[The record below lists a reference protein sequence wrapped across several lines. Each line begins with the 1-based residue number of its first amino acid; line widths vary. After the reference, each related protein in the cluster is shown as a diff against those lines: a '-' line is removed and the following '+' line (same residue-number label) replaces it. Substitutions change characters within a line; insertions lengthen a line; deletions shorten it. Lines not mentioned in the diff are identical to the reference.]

1 MVPSAILELSGKM
14 LVNAYKNKEFNKWA
28 KKESLSDALLLAA
41 LDEMGRGLVEADLG
55 GNVFK
60 KRVSLGQGKSGGD
73 RTLLAYK
80 KDDRAFFIFGF
91 AKNARANIK
100 DSELRSL
107 KLYAKILLNYSEKEL
122 TKAIKEKALIQVGAN
137 DG

>member
-60 KRVSLGQGKSGGD
+60 KRVSLGQGKSGGA

-91 AKNARANIK
+91 AKNAKGSIIFLV
-100 DSELRSL
+100 S
-107 KLYAKILLNYSEKEL
+107 
-122 TKAIKEKALIQVGAN
+122 
-137 DG
+137 

>member
-1 MVPSAILELSGKM
+1 MI
-14 LVNAYKNKEFNKWA
+14 AYKNKEFNKWA
-28 KKESLSDALLLAA
+28 KKEGLSDALVAA
-41 LDEMGRGLVEADLG
+41 LNEMKHGLIDADLG
-55 GNVFK
+55 GNVIK
-60 KRVSLGQGKSGGD
+60 KRISFGRGKSGSA

-100 DSELRSL
+100 DNELRSL
-107 KLYAKILLNYSEKEL
+107 KLYAKNLLSYNKKDL
-122 TKAIKEKALIQVGAN
+122 TKAIKEKVLIQVKAN

>member
-1 MVPSAILELSGKM
+1 M
-14 LVNAYKNKEFNKWA
+14 LVIAYKNKEFSKWA
-28 KKESLSDALLLAA
+28 KKEGLSDALLLAA
-41 LDEMGRGLVEADLG
+41 LDEVGHGLVEADLG

-60 KRVSLGQGKSGGD
+60 KRVSLGHGKSGGA

-100 DSELRSL
+100 DNELRSL
-107 KLYAKILLNYSEKEL
+107 KLYAKILLSYNEKDL
-122 TKAIKEKALIQVGAN
+122 TKAIKEKALIQVEAN

>member
-1 MVPSAILELSGKM
+1 MPVVS
-14 LVNAYKNKEFNKWA
+14 YKNKEFSKWA
-28 KKESLSDALLLAA
+28 KKEGLSDTLLLAA
-41 LDEMGRGLVEADLG
+41 LDEMEHGLVEADLG

-60 KRVSLGQGKSGGD
+60 KRVSLGQGKSNGA

-100 DSELRSL
+100 DNELRSL
-107 KLYAKILLNYSEKEL
+107 KLYANILLSYNEKEL
-122 TKAIKEKALIQVGAN
+122 TKATKEKALIQVEAN